1 MLEVFFLGRAPA
13 ELAAANIVITG
24 GAPVQVTAIRVYRQQ
39 DTTLDDWMEVD
50 VNQPGDFSTY
60 TLAVVQPGP
69 AGTTVAM
76 TGFDPLYAAVQFSF
90 KATCPT
96 SADCLTSQDCPQPA
110 RTAPPID
117 YLAKDYASFRQT
129 HPGPAG
135 PDHAGLDRNSPP
147 GHRRNAGRSAG
158 LCRRPVE
165 LLSGCGGDRGVSGNR
180 SPADFVAP
188 ACAPGRLPGARGL
201 QCPRMGN
208 DCHDHAGNA
217 AVPRRDALLTSFPGG
232 PAPGILATQ

>member
-1 MLEVFFLGRAPA
+1 MTGTSLQCGLEQRREQVRQAPLLGLDFVEVDAAQTMLEVFFLGRAPA

-90 KATCPT
+90 
-96 SADCLTSQDCPQPA
+96 
-110 RTAPPID
+110 
-117 YLAKDYASFRQT
+117 
-129 HPGPAG
+129 
-135 PDHAGLDRNSPP
+135 
-147 GHRRNAGRSAG
+147 
-158 LCRRPVE
+158 
-165 LLSGCGGDRGVSGNR
+165 
-180 SPADFVAP
+180 
-188 ACAPGRLPGARGL
+188 
-201 QCPRMGN
+201 
-208 DCHDHAGNA
+208 
-217 AVPRRDALLTSFPGG
+217 
-232 PAPGILATQ
+232 